1 MATWDAAMEG
11 NVRARPVRAFR
22 CEEAEAQV
30 ERRRVA
36 LAVLLSTPQDI
47 ARALRAA
54 RREARMGAR
63 GYDPARHAALIRLWK
78 AKGAAKGEDAC
89 TAGRPGGA
97 PDREGVPSAQ
107 SPSNRAVER

>member
-63 GYDPARHAALIRLWK
+63 GYDPARHAALVRLWK
-78 AKGAAKGEDAC
+78 AKGEEAGR
-89 TAGRPGGA
+89 AGRPGGA